1 MIDGR
6 RDRKS
11 REECAMVS
19 TYFSYNYI
27 AHHLKQSLTRVE
39 QQQDVAREA
48 AYYKANIGKV
58 KTVDDFMKD
67 YRLYHYAT
75 KAYGLEDMA
84 YAKAFMKK
92 VLESDLSD
100 ANSFVNKL
108 VDKRYREFA
117 AAFSFNGSATP
128 VAQSENQTDETIG
141 LYTATKKHQVDALAD
156 DSKYYSVE
164 IGSISSADQLLNN
177 DRLRNYVYSAY
188 GIDQSKWSRD
198 TISQV
203 LRSDPSDPNSYVNTT
218 FASQLSGLNA
228 DLAQA
233 RSDVTAATSR
243 IADYT
248 AQLSQPGANVTQLN
262 VQILVEK
269 HHLESYAS
277 SISSLSD
284 QIGTIG
290 GVVDLAG
297 AFEFFS
303 DGSLPSGVSA
313 QTAANVTIT
322 KQRFDDSKSD
332 VYSAASPLNE
342 AFAIRQFR
350 TAILKINSV
359 QAFVSTPGV
368 YDFAL
373 GAVGLDPGNVSPAT
387 VTAVLESDLNDPK
400 SYVYTLKDNRYL
412 ELARAFNFDAK
423 GNLTT
428 PLVAQDSAEVL
439 QIAKDYVIG
448 AAKSAS
454 TATPPQQAAVRAQ
467 ATKDA
472 SEYQQAIAGIDS
484 VSDLLANRPMV
495 DFILLPKALD
505 PKKVRT
511 EFLGKVFSSDLNDP
525 KSFANTESDPRFAE
539 IVASFNFDSKGNVA
553 RLPMM
558 GPQKRDQ
565 FRETQANYVE
575 QSLEQQQGDAN
586 PGVRL
591 ALYFQRKA
599 GDITSAYDILADK
612 ALSEVFRTTFD
623 LPDSMAA
630 MPIDQQA
637 KFVDRFMKI
646 KDLSDPAK
654 VTKLL
659 NRFSAMYDIRNSQS
673 TGQGQSPLLN
683 LFQGS
688 GSGISDS
695 TYLAIAKL
703 RTR

>member
-1 MIDGR
+1 
-6 RDRKS
+6 
-11 REECAMVS
+11 MVS

-27 AHHLKQSLTRVE
+27 TRNLKQSLTRVE
-39 QQQDVAREA
+39 QQPDVAREA

-67 YRLYHYAT
+67 YRLYHYAM

-100 ANSFVNKL
+100 SKSFVNKL

-128 VAQSENQTDETIG
+128 VAQSENQTDEMIG

-156 DSKYYSVE
+156 DSTYYSAE
-164 IGSISSADQLLNN
+164 IGNISGADQLLNN

-188 GIDQSKWSRD
+188 GIDQSKWPRD

-218 FASQLSGLNA
+218 FASRLTGLNA
-228 DLAQA
+228 QLAQA
-233 RSDVTAATSR
+233 RSDVSAANSK

-269 HHLESYAS
+269 HHLESYTN
-277 SISSLSD
+277 SISSLSGE
-284 QIGTIG
+284 IATIG
-290 GVVDLAG
+290 GFVDLAG
-297 AFEFFS
+297 AFEFS
-303 DGSLPSGVSA
+303 PDGSLPPGVSA

-322 KQRFDDSKSD
+322 KQRFDDSKAA

-350 TAILKINSV
+350 TAILKVNSV
-359 QAFVSTPGV
+359 QAFVSTPNV

-373 GAVGLDPGNVSPAT
+373 GAVGLDPKEVSQAT
-387 VTAVLESDLNDPK
+387 IKAVLESDLSNPK
-400 SYVYTLKDNRYL
+400 SYVYTLKDDRYV

-439 QIAKDYVIG
+439 DIARNYVI
-448 AAKSAS
+448 AALKQAS
-454 TATPPQQAAVRAQ
+454 PQQQKAVRDQAQ
-467 ATKDA
+467 KDA
-472 SEYQQAIAGIDS
+472 TTYQEAIADIGS
-484 VSDLLANRPMV
+484 VSDLLANRKMV
-495 DFILLPKALD
+495 DFILVAKGLD
-505 PKKVRT
+505 PKKVST
-511 EFLGKVFSSDLNDP
+511 EYLKKIFSSDLSNP
-525 KSFANTESDPRFAE
+525 KSFANTQSDPRFAE
-539 IVASFNFDSKGNVA
+539 IVASFNFDNKGNVA

-565 FRETQANYVE
+565 FRETQANYLQ
-575 QSLEQQQGDAN
+575 QSLEQQQGDTN

-599 GDITSAYDILADK
+599 GEITSAYDILADK

-654 VTKLL
+654 VAKLL
-659 NRFSAMYDIRNSQS
+659 NRFSAMYDIKNNQS
-673 TGQGQSPLLN
+673 TGQAQSPLLD

-688 GSGISDS
+688 SSAISGVSES
-695 TYLAIAKL
+695 TFLAIAKL
-703 RTR
+703 RAHP

>member
-1 MIDGR
+1 
-6 RDRKS
+6 
-11 REECAMVS
+11 MVS
-19 TYFSYNYI
+19 TYFSYSYI
-27 AHHLKQSLTRVE
+27 TRNLKQSLTRIE
-39 QQQDVAREA
+39 QQADVAREA

-67 YRLYHYAT
+67 YRLYHYAM

-100 ANSFVNKL
+100 AKSFVNKL

-117 AAFSFNGSATP
+117 AAFSFNGTATP
-128 VAQSENQTDETIG
+128 VAQSENQIDEMID
-141 LYTATKKHQVDALAD
+141 LYTATKKSQVDALAD
-156 DSKYYSVE
+156 DSKYYSAE
-164 IGSISSADQLLNN
+164 IGNISSADQLLNN

-188 GIDQSKWSRD
+188 GIDESKWPRD

-218 FASQLSGLNA
+218 FASQLTGLNA
-228 DLAQA
+228 QLAQA
-233 RSDVTAATSR
+233 KSDASAADLK
-243 IADYT
+243 IADYK
-248 AQLSQPGANVTQLN
+248 AQLSQPGADVTQLN
-262 VQILVEK
+262 IQILVEK
-269 HHLESYAS
+269 SHLESYTK
-277 SISSLSD
+277 SISSLGD
-284 QIGTIG
+284 QITTIG
-290 GVVDLAG
+290 GFVDLAG
-297 AFEFFS
+297 AFEFSS

-322 KQRFDDSKSD
+322 KKRFDDSKAA

-342 AFAIRQFR
+342 AFAARQFR
-350 TAILKINSV
+350 TAILKINSI
-359 QAFVSTPGV
+359 QAFVSTPAV

-373 GAVGLDPGNVSPAT
+373 GAVGLDPKGVSEAT
-387 VTAVLESDLNDPK
+387 VKAVLESDLSDPK
-400 SYVYTLKDNRYL
+400 SFVYTLKDNRYV

-428 PLVAQDSAEVL
+428 PLVAQDSAEVVE
-439 QIAKDYVIG
+439 IAKNYVI
-448 AAKSAS
+448 AALKQAS
-454 TATPPQQAAVRAQ
+454 PQQQTAVRAQ

-472 SEYQQAIAGIDS
+472 TAYQEAIAGIDS

-495 DFILLPKALD
+495 DFILVAKGLD
-505 PKKVRT
+505 PKKVST
-511 EFLGKVFSSDLNDP
+511 EFLEKIFSSDLNNP
-525 KSFANTESDPRFAE
+525 KSFANTQSDPRFAD

-565 FRETQANYVE
+565 FRETQANYLQ
-575 QSLEQQQGDAN
+575 QSLEQQQGDTN

-599 GDITSAYDILADK
+599 GEITSAYDILADK

-623 LPDSMAA
+623 LPDSMAS
-630 MPIDQQA
+630 MQIDQQA
-637 KFVDRFMKI
+637 KVVDRFMKI

-654 VTKLL
+654 VAKLL
-659 NRFSAMYDIRNSQS
+659 SRFSAMYDVRNSQS
-673 TGQGQSPLLN
+673 IDQGQSPLLN

-688 GSGISDS
+688 SSGISGISES
-695 TYLAIAKL
+695 TFLAIAKL
-703 RTR
+703 RAH

>member
-1 MIDGR
+1 
-6 RDRKS
+6 
-11 REECAMVS
+11 MVS

-27 AHHLKQSLTRVE
+27 TRNLKQSLTRVE
-39 QQQDVAREA
+39 QQPDVAREA

-58 KTVDDFMKD
+58 KSVDDFMKD
-67 YRLYHYAT
+67 YRLYHYAM

-100 ANSFVNKL
+100 SKSFVNEL

-117 AAFSFNGSATP
+117 AAFSFNGTATP
-128 VAQSENQTDETIG
+128 VAQSGDQTDEMIG
-141 LYTATKKHQVDALAD
+141 LYTATRKSQVDALAD
-156 DSKYYSVE
+156 DSNYYNAQ
-164 IGSISSADQLLNN
+164 IGNIGSADQLLNN
-177 DRLRNYVYSAY
+177 DRLRNYVYSAL
-188 GIDQSKWSRD
+188 GIDESKWPRD

-218 FASQLSGLNA
+218 FASQLTGLNA
-228 DLAQA
+228 QLAQA
-233 RSDVTAATSR
+233 QSDVSATNTK

-248 AQLSQPGANVTQLN
+248 AQLSQPGADVPQLK

-269 HHLESYAS
+269 YHLESYTKGV
-277 SISSLSD
+277 SSLNE
-284 QIGTIG
+284 QIATIG
-290 GVVDLAG
+290 GFVDLAG
-297 AFEFFS
+297 AFEFLP
-303 DGSLPSGVSA
+303 DGSLPAGTPA
-313 QTAANVTIT
+313 QTAANIALT
-322 KQRFDDSKSD
+322 KQRFDDSKAD
-332 VYSAASPLNE
+332 VYAAASPIYE
-342 AFAIRQFR
+342 AVAIKQFR
-350 TAILKINSV
+350 ADLLKINSV
-359 QAFVSTPGV
+359 EAFVSTPSV

-373 GAVGLDPGNVSPAT
+373 GAVGLDPKKISPAT
-387 VTAVLESDLNDPK
+387 IKKVLESDLSDPK
-400 SYVYTLKDNRYL
+400 SYVNTLRDDRYVQ
-412 ELARAFNFDAK
+412 LARAFNFDAK

-428 PLVAQDSAEVL
+428 PLVAQDAAEVL
-439 QIAKDYVIG
+439 QIAKDYVIS
-448 AAKSAS
+448 AVKSAS
-454 TATPPQQAAVRAQ
+454 TATTQQQAAVRAQ

-472 SEYQQAIAGIDS
+472 TAYQEAIAGIDS

-495 DFILLPKALD
+495 DFILLAKGLD
-505 PKKVRT
+505 PRNVST
-511 EFLGKVFSSDLNDP
+511 EFLKKIFASDLNDP
-525 KSFANTESDPRFAE
+525 KSFANTQSDPRFAE

-565 FRETQANYVE
+565 FRETQANYLE
-575 QSLEQQQGDAN
+575 QSLEQQQGETN

-612 ALSEVFRTTFD
+612 ALSEVFRTTFN

-637 KFVDRFMKI
+637 KFVDRYMKI

-654 VTKLL
+654 VEKLL
-659 NRFSAMYDIRNSQS
+659 NRFSAMYDVRNSES
-673 TGQGQSPLLN
+673 TDQAQSPLLN

-688 GSGISDS
+688 NSGTSSMSES

-703 RTR
+703 RAH